1 MHNFRMESGYVGYWV
16 MYQYEKGIGGV
27 LTVGMNGSPLTP
39 DYAIVKWTDTTDK
52 ALKNIKYMGFTR
64 YSINSYKSLCNI
76 SLI

>member
-1 MHNFRMESGYVGYWV
+1 MESGYVGYWV

-39 DYAIVKWTDTTDK
+39 DYAIVKWTDTTES

-64 YSINSYKSLCNI
+64 YSIDSYVSLCYI
-76 SLI
+76 SLFRNAL